1 MRYRLLG
8 RTGLS
13 VSEIGLGALEI
24 GRNWPYWQQEM
35 EEFNR
40 PGEQGAIRIVHEAID
55 HGVNLIDTAAAYMES
70 EELLGKALKGK
81 RSKVV
86 LATKCGEWF
95 DGNQSV
101 YDYSAA
107 ATEEFIHSSL
117 RKLKTDWIDLLQIH
131 SGSAEVVKKGETA
144 AAMKKAQKA
153 GKVRFLGISVDRADA
168 AEAAME
174 SGDFD
179 SVQLS
184 YNLMNREMEQSV
196 LGLAQARNIGIIVKD
211 GLATGKLTPK
221 YKLMKDFELQKKVE
235 EHDRKAKNIGI
246 RLQEYAIRFVLANQA
261 VSSII
266 VGTKKLDHLFEN
278 LKYSDGEYGV
288 VRKNAME
295 VAG

>member
-1 MRYRLLG
+1 MRYRTLG

-35 EEFNR
+35 PEFSR
-40 PGEQGAIRIVHEAID
+40 PGEQEAMRIVNEAID

-70 EELLGKALKGK
+70 EELLGKTLKGK

-95 DGNQSV
+95 DGKQSV
-101 YDYSAA
+101 YDYSAK
-107 ATEEFIHSSL
+107 ATQEFIHSSL

-144 AAMKKAQKA
+144 GAMKKAQKA
-153 GKVRFLGISVDRADA
+153 GKVRFLGISVDRVDA
-168 AEAAME
+168 AEAAIE

-184 YNLMNREMEQSV
+184 YNVMNSEMEQSV

-211 GLATGKLTPK
+211 GLVAGRLTPK
-221 YKLMKDFELQKKVE
+221 YKLLKDSELQKKIE
-235 EHDRKAKNIGI
+235 EHDRQAEKMVCPFRNTRFGSCWRI
-246 RLQEYAIRFVLANQA
+246 R
-261 VSSII
+261 
-266 VGTKKLDHLFEN
+266 
-278 LKYSDGEYGV
+278 
-288 VRKNAME
+288 
-295 VAG
+295 